1 VLKLPTKK
9 VKVKRLSK
17 SLRSTFIIA
26 PRLVDLGGALYTLII
41 VISGA
46 F

>member
-1 VLKLPTKK
+1 MPIRK

-17 SLRSTFIIA
+17 SFRSVFIVA

-41 VISGA
+41 VIKGV